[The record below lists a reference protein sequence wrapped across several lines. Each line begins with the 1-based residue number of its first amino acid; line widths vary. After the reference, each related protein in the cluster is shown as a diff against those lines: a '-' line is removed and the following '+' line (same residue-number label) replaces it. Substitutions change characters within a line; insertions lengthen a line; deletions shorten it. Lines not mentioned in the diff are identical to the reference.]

1 MKLRH
6 LFLSCVAA
14 AFSLTAIAATTSLP
28 RSTPEAEGISSN
40 AILEFI
46 QAADASVDTIH
57 SFMLVRHGKVVS
69 EAWWTPYD
77 AKTPHT
83 FFSLSKSFT
92 STAVGLAVQE
102 GLLSIDDPV
111 IKFFPDELPA
121 EPSQNLKAMRV
132 RDLLT
137 MTTGHHDEDIA
148 TFPFNSQES
157 LAKKFLELPVAH
169 KPGTFF
175 VYNTPATYM
184 QSAIVQKVTGQSV
197 LEYLRPRLFDP
208 LGIENP
214 QWQADAH
221 GISLGGFGLSGRTE
235 DIAKFGQLYL
245 QKGKWQGKQLV
256 PATWVELATARHVS
270 NGSNP
275 ESDWEQGYGFQFW
288 RSRHGF
294 YRGDGAFGQFCLVL
308 EEFDAV
314 VAITSG
320 TRDMGHVMNL
330 VWEKLV
336 PAMKPKA
343 LRADKT
349 AHEKLTRAAATLTI
363 PLPASN
369 GSQPTDA
376 VIAQFGRTYR
386 FEANE
391 QQIESVS
398 IAKGSDAGSHVV
410 RFQMAGRTNEFV
422 GGDAWRRSRQAV
434 SHQPEQDVATAGAW
448 TADDTFTLKL
458 CLVETPFIVTMKLR
472 FDGDTVSLDSEYNVG
487 FGDPKRPTLTGR
499 AE

>member
-1 MKLRH
+1 
-6 LFLSCVAA
+6 
-14 AFSLTAIAATTSLP
+14 
-28 RSTPEAEGISSN
+28 
-40 AILEFI
+40 
-46 QAADASVDTIH
+46 
-57 SFMLVRHGKVVS
+57 
-69 EAWWTPYD
+69 
-77 AKTPHT
+77 
-83 FFSLSKSFT
+83 
-92 STAVGLAVQE
+92 
-102 GLLSIDDPV
+102 
-111 IKFFPDELPA
+111 
-121 EPSQNLKAMRV
+121 
-132 RDLLT
+132 
-137 MTTGHHDEDIA
+137 
-148 TFPFNSQES
+148 
-157 LAKKFLELPVAH
+157 
-169 KPGTFF
+169 
-175 VYNTPATYM
+175 M

-197 LEYLRPRLFDP
+197 LDYLRPRLFDP

-245 QKGKWQGKQLV
+245 QKGKWQGKPLV

-294 YRGDGAFGQFCLVL
+294 YRGDGAFGQFCIVL
-308 EEFDAV
+308 EELDAV

-343 LRADKT
+343 LRADKA
-349 AHEKLTRAAATLTI
+349 AHEKLTRAVAALTI
-363 PLPASN
+363 PPPAAN
-369 GSQPTDA
+369 GSKPADA
-376 VIAQFGRTYR
+376 VTAQFGRTYR

-410 RFQMAGRTNEFV
+410 RFQMADRTNEFV
-422 GGDAWRRSRQAV
+422 CGDAWRRSRQAV